1 MCWFNRNEETDTE
14 KIYRVLSKLVDID
27 QKSTYIHNQILRET
41 VTEFVSW
48 SATKVSNM
56 LTDKDQ

>member
-1 MCWFNRNEETDTE
+1 MCWFKRNEDTDIE
-14 KIYRVLSKLVDID
+14 KINRVLSKLVDID

-41 VTEFVSW
+41 VAEFVSW
-48 SATKVSNM
+48 GATKVSNM